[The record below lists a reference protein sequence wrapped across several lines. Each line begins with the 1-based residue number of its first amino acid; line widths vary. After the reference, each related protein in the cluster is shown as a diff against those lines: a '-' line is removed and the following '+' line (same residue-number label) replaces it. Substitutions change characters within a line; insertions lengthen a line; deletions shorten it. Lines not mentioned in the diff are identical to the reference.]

1 MAKKS
6 IIFVVLII
14 LVLIG
19 ALITLDVYRNHQKSV
34 VESSNL
40 IKIRIGWQIPWA
52 VEGQLTQVLK
62 HTSLLVGNG
71 LNGEFKG
78 FSYGGPLNE
87 AALAGDVDVIFT
99 ADQPAATLLAKNPNW
114 VIIGRIMYNR
124 VSLYVPPLS
133 PISSVA
139 DLRGKTVALPF
150 GAAAQRMA
158 LQAEQNAGLDP
169 KKDVNNIN
177 LGIYEQ
183 SDLVR
188 DPKAAK
194 WGDIDAMAGFDP
206 TPAIFEEKGFVK
218 NLQVGKVVSVIMM
231 SNDFINKNPSA
242 PEKFMQTF
250 YGVYDFYRKNI
261 EQANQ
266 WFIEEAKLDI
276 TPKALEISASLEPN
290 LNSPT
295 DKIRIDFND
304 DDYKIMQE
312 AADFIYDQGLVDKRI
327 IMKDYVDPSYIKQ
340 ITNNIQ

>member
-1 MAKKS
+1 MVKKS
-6 IIFVVLII
+6 VVIIVLILVVL
-14 LVLIG
+14 VGSLI
-19 ALITLDVYRNHQKSV
+19 ASSVYRNYQENDV
-34 VESSNL
+34 GTNDL
-40 IKIRIGWQIPWA
+40 TKIRIGWQIPWA

-62 HTSLLVGNG
+62 HTSLLANNG
-71 LNGEFKG
+71 LEGEFKG

-87 AALAGDVDVIFT
+87 GALAGDVDIIFT
-99 ADQPAATLLAKNPNW
+99 ADQPAATLLAKNSNW
-114 VIIGRIMYNR
+114 VIIGRLMYNR

-133 PISSVA
+133 SINSVI
-139 DLRGKTVALPF
+139 DLRGKTVAMPF

-158 LQAEQNAGLDP
+158 LKAEQDAGLNP

-188 DPKAAK
+188 DPNAVK

-206 TPAIFEEKGFVK
+206 TPAIFEEKGLVK

-231 SNDFINKNPSA
+231 SKNFINKNPSA
-242 PEKFMQTF
+242 PQKFMQAF
-250 YGVYDFYRKNI
+250 YGAYDFYRKNV

-276 TPKALEISASLEPN
+276 TPKALEIAASLEPN
-290 LNSPT
+290 LNSTT

-304 DDYKIMQE
+304 DDYKIIQE
-312 AADFIYDQGLVDKRI
+312 AADFIYDQGLVNKRV
-327 IMKDYVDPSYIKQ
+327 IMKDYIDSSYAERI
-340 ITNNIQ
+340 ITNIQ